1 MTQWLRQWVMAAC
14 LVVSASTVDAA
25 QNRSASPDDTV
36 SFSVSSTNVTRIS
49 IKGDRIRRIVND
61 ESAFEMMNDE
71 ETGDIF
77 LRAVGPATE
86 GERGFL
92 VTESGITIGYSFKV
106 VAQAVEPVINDVK
119 ARETA
124 PETSHGEE
132 TFGAGF
138 SDDVASWA
146 AEIIRSVVAEYVV
159 GKLPKGK
166 DRSVFARAT
175 GQGWRARV
183 LVATAGDKARTVYER
198 DFAGG
203 RVRAVYIVKRT
214 LAAQEKTF
222 VVVVEER

>member
-77 LRAVGPATE
+77 LRAVGQATE

-92 VTESGITIGYSFKV
+92 VTESCI
-106 VAQAVEPVINDVK
+106 Q
-119 ARETA
+119 
-124 PETSHGEE
+124 
-132 TFGAGF
+132 
-138 SDDVASWA
+138 W
-146 AEIIRSVVAEYVV
+146 
-159 GKLPKGK
+159 
-166 DRSVFARAT
+166 
-175 GQGWRARV
+175 
-183 LVATAGDKARTVYER
+183 
-198 DFAGG
+198 
-203 RVRAVYIVKRT
+203 
-214 LAAQEKTF
+214 
-222 VVVVEER
+222 